1 MTRRA
6 RQVLLALTVTTAL
19 CADQVAVAAPSV
31 RPQVAG
37 LAGQIVNRLS
47 RSFRQ
52 AVRVEVPVHARQRDA
67 HPSRP
72 RLASIVPAEEDVS
85 HRPVSPFQFRLP
97 PPAL

>member
-19 CADQVAVAAPSV
+19 CADQVAVAAPSA
-31 RPQVAG
+31 RPQVAS
-37 LAGQIVNRLS
+37 LAGRIVSRLS

-52 AVRVEVPVHARQRDA
+52 TVTVEMPLHARGRPSAASQAAVVPVD
-67 HPSRP
+67 
-72 RLASIVPAEEDVS
+72 PAVDVG
-85 HRPVSPFQFRLP
+85 HRPLSPFQFRLP